1 MKKIRRSPVV
11 AGLLFLLAVVL
22 LFAGS
27 VGGTQAALQ
36 IYSSDYISA
45 FELDH
50 IGITLYENGTP
61 VSFRNYGDAAAS
73 GFTEKQDGDLVS
85 EDPRR
90 RPLVPDRQEISLCHH
105 LQEYRHH

>member
-11 AGLLFLLAVVL
+11 TGLLFLLAVVL

-36 IYSSDYISA
+36 VYSSDYISA

-73 GFTEKQDGDLVS
+73 GFTEKQSPCACLSPWYGSCPKITTFTSFRGVK
-85 EDPRR
+85 
-90 RPLVPDRQEISLCHH
+90 
-105 LQEYRHH
+105 

>member
-11 AGLLFLLAVVL
+11 TGLLFLLAVVL

-36 IYSSDYISA
+36 IFSDDYISA
-45 FELDH
+45 FDLKH

-61 VSFRNYGDAAAS
+61 VSFRNYGETAAA
-73 GFTEKQDGDLVS
+73 GFSEQQDGDLVLKNL
-85 EDPRR
+85 EDDPSFQIGSIQS
-90 RPLVPDRQEISLCHH
+90 RQIAPEPYS
-105 LQEYRHH
+105 

>member
-61 VSFRNYGDAAAS
+61 VSFRNPG
-73 GFTEKQDGDLVS
+73 S

>member
-73 GFTEKQDGDLVS
+73 GFTEKQDGDLVLKTL
-85 EDPRR
+85 EDDPSFQIGR
-90 RPLVPDRQEISLCHH
+90 
-105 LQEYRHH
+105 QEYRHH